1 MTTLRTI
8 LKRSMICCLPWR
20 IWKGEIDYLPIS
32 SKTLFSKTGIPI
44 DILEQDLKSIG
55 YLYKNEDLLEVLK
68 DSENL
73 KRTGIES
80 DGNFDDIN
88 FGLIPEDFE
97 EEDFENLDEKLP
109 F

>member
-44 DILEQDLKSIG
+44 DILEQDLK
-55 YLYKNEDLLEVLK
+55 
-68 DSENL
+68 
-73 KRTGIES
+73 
-80 DGNFDDIN
+80 DDK
-88 FGLIPEDFE
+88 ETDCRKYSAE
-97 EEDFENLDEKLP
+97 MY
-109 F
+109 